1 MSKEKIENRIFNDGL
16 NEQPPEF
23 DPIPDG
29 YRSPI
34 LMRIMLVVIN
44 IASFLFCRSFLQ
56 SWYSIHG
63 STPVWIPL
71 AFLIVPLG
79 SLFFIYYYM
88 GKVGYERIM
97 KTICIVFCVLGVVN
111 IFLPVHSFSVG
122 SDGYSADFSYVT
134 SAGTALGIDFPS
146 EGSATTVDGKTAER
160 ENHSSLT
167 FLKSFIKGERLFT
180 CTDVIYSDEQAKNFE
195 KSIAASPVWLKE
207 IPDRLGGLA
216 YSALDS
222 SGYDCILFFNC
233 NTKEFNSQPESGKH
247 TFYQV
252 MYNLQNHELR
262 ILKYT
267 KNF

>member
-1 MSKEKIENRIFNDGL
+1 MSKEKIKNRNFDDGL

-34 LMRIMLVVIN
+34 LMRIMLIVIN
-44 IASFLFCRSFLQ
+44 IAAFLFCRSFLQ

-97 KTICIVFCVLGVVN
+97 KTICIAFC
-111 IFLPVHSFSVG
+111 
-122 SDGYSADFSYVT
+122 
-134 SAGTALGIDFPS
+134 ALGIDFPS

-180 CTDVIYSDEQAKNFE
+180 CTDVIYSDEQAKIFE

-233 NTKEFNSQPESGKH
+233 NTKKFNSLPESGEH

>member
-1 MSKEKIENRIFNDGL
+1 MSKEKIKHQIYNDDL
-16 NEQPPEF
+16 HEQPPEF
-23 DPIPDG
+23 DPIPGG

-56 SWYSIHG
+56 SWYSVHG

-71 AFLIVPLG
+71 AFLMVPLG

-88 GKVGYERIM
+88 AKVGYERIM
-97 KTICIVFCVLGVVN
+97 KTICIAFCVLGVVN

-122 SDGYSADFSYVT
+122 SDGYSTDFSYVT
-134 SAGTALGIDFPS
+134 SVGSALGIDFPS

-160 ENHSSLT
+160 ESRSRLT
-167 FLKSFIKGERLFT
+167 SLKSFIKGERLFT
-180 CTDVIYSDEQAKNFE
+180 CTDVVYSGKQAADFE
-195 KSIAASPVWLKE
+195 KSIAESPLWIKE
-207 IPDRLGGLA
+207 IPNRFGGLA
-216 YSALDS
+216 YFALDS
-222 SGYDCILFFNC
+222 SGYDYILFFNC
-233 NTKEFNSQPESGKH
+233 DTREFNTMPESGKH

-252 MYNLQNHELR
+252 MYNSQNHELR

-267 KNF
+267 KKF

>member
-16 NEQPPEF
+16 NDQPPEF

-29 YRSPI
+29 CRSPI
-34 LMRIMLVVIN
+34 LMRIMLIVIN

-56 SWYSIHG
+56 SWYGVHG
-63 STPVWIPL
+63 STPVWNPL
-71 AFLIVPLG
+71 VFLAVPLG

-97 KTICIVFCVLGVVN
+97 KTICIAFCALGVVN

-122 SDGYSADFSYVT
+122 SDGYSTDFSYVA
-134 SAGTALGIDFPS
+134 SAGSVLGISFPS

-160 ENHSSLT
+160 ENRSRLT
-167 FLKSFIKGERLFT
+167 SLKSLIKGERLLT
-180 CTDVIYSDEQAKNFE
+180 CTDVIYSDEQAADFE
-195 KSIAASPVWLKE
+195 KSIAESPIWLKE

-222 SGYDCILFFNC
+222 SGYDYILFFNC
-233 NTKEFNSQPESGKH
+233 DTREFNFLPESGKY

-252 MYNLQNHELR
+252 MYNSQNHELR

-267 KNF
+267 KKF